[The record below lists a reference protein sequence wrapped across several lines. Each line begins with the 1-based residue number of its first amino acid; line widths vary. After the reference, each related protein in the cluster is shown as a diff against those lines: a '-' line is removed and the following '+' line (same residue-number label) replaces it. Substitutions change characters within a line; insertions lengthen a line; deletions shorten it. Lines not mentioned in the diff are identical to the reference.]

1 MCSCL
6 QDDVE
11 DSTEDAAA
19 LYTRFKIT
27 ATDIAVFL
35 ADGAFS
41 WEEYL
46 SGSKLTDGIFS
57 GGRSRRWSLLQRC
70 GVSAVLQQVRRC
82 LPAWQP
88 SSARCCSCIV

>member
-1 MCSCL
+1 M
-6 QDDVE
+6 E
-11 DSTEDAAA
+11 DHTEDAAA

-46 SGSKLTDGIFS
+46 SGSKLTDGVFS

-70 GVSAVLQQVRRC
+70 GLTAVLQQVRRRTIA
-82 LPAWQP
+82 P
-88 SSARCCSCIV
+88 